1 MRYDKN
7 IFKKSFAY
15 TLLKNYVDVCF
26 KLFYKVSYTNK
37 EKTPSKGKL
46 IFAPNHQNALMD
58 ALAVLF
64 SFTWQPVFLAR
75 SDIFANKTAA
85 RILSFLKILPV
96 YRIRDGYDQL
106 ANNKDVFEQ
115 IFRVFDHDTPITIL
129 PEGNHDD
136 RKLLRPLKKGIARMA
151 FSYRHQKEEKQE
163 IQIIPVGLNY
173 SRHHHPGSNLHIR
186 YGDPINISE
195 FDEPYLENQAK
206 GYNSFLS
213 TLSERL
219 KENILHIS
227 KMDHY
232 NTISDLLDISKAL
245 LTARGYSQEMIF
257 TFQKKIID
265 KIETNTEEEPQIT
278 ETLKQ
283 INNELQAKLK
293 QEKLTNYDFS
303 QWDKSDSTLLNTV
316 KMGLLALL
324 SPLYLYAMVNNVI
337 PGLIVKRISRLF
349 KDPQFV
355 STITFVAIIVIY
367 PLVHLLQSLLA
378 GLVFQSFFVALIYAA
393 TLLPGFFFERF
404 FTRTWKNLIKR
415 FKINKIK
422 KEVDKGISSIN
433 DATGFLDITA

>member
-26 KLFYKVSYTNK
+26 KLFYKVSYINK

-227 KMDHY
+227 KTDHY

-265 KIETNTEEEPQIT
+265 KIETNAEEKPQKT
-278 ETLKQ
+278 ETLNQ
-283 INNELQAKLK
+283 LNNELQAKLK

-303 QWDKSDSTLLNTV
+303 QWDKSDSTLLNSV

-349 KDPQFV
+349 KDPQFI
-355 STITFVAIIVIY
+355 STITFVATIVIY
-367 PLVHLLQSLLA
+367 PLVQLLQSLLV

-404 FTRTWKNLIKR
+404 FTRTWKNLTKRLRIKR
-415 FKINKIK
+415 IK
-422 KEVDKGISSIN
+422 AEVDEIIISIN
-433 DATGFLDITA
+433 DETGFLDLKS